1 MGIVGGVDGVGCA
14 RSNDAV
20 VNEGLRGLRTRVVD
34 INLYCIRDGPSRTYQ
49 IVGDYTDESVTG
61 IYTNC
66 SGGGDSF
73 SFFGGPG
80 TVGYICALAGSVYV
94 TSGNGS
100 ANDVGGC

>member
-1 MGIVGGVDGVGCA
+1 VEYDSPYCGYVPPPAC
-14 RSNDAV
+14 
-20 VNEGLRGLRTRVVD
+20 RTF
-34 INLYCIRDGPSRTYQ
+34 Q

-80 TVGYICALAGSVYV
+80 TVGYICALSGSVYI